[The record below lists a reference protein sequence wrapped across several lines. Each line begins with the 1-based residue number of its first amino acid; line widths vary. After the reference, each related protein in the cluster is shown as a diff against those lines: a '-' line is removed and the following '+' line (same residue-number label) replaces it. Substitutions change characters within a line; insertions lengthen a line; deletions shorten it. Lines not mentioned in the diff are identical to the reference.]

1 MNAAFLI
8 LGGNVGDR
16 AAILQEAEFLLEEN
30 EIIVKQTSSVYE
42 TAAWGMENASE
53 FLNKVVE
60 VETKLDPHEL
70 LECCL
75 NVEKRLGRTRTSVTY
90 ESRTIDID
98 ILFFNTEVIQ
108 SPSLTIPHPRM
119 HSRRFA
125 LLPMMEINADY
136 QHPSLQKTI
145 KELVNICTDTTE
157 VRKFSLEK
165 KTST

>member
-1 MNAAFLI
+1 
-8 LGGNVGDR
+8 
-16 AAILQEAEFLLEEN
+16 
-30 EIIVKQTSSVYE
+30 
-42 TAAWGMENASE
+42 MENASE

-75 NVEKRLGRTRTSVTY
+75 NVEKRLGRTRTSATC

-98 ILFFNTEVIQ
+98 ILFFNTEVTQ

-119 HSRRFA
+119 HLRRFA